1 MPPQPQETEW
11 VTRVLGIKLR
21 PVGLRPVPGPA
32 INTRVVWRNAKD
44 TVDAGLG
51 KLADALREYD
61 DPDLERIADQG
72 LFGLGRGENVA
83 LMKAMIEYDAAGTER
98 RAAAAKQ
105 LRTAVDGYRRVLT
118 HPFAAL
124 VDDNPLHIPIGLRTT
139 LGAAL
144 DQIAGALP

>member
-1 MPPQPQETEW
+1 MPPDPERTEW
-11 VTRVLGIKLR
+11 VSRVLGVTLR
-21 PVGLRPVPGPA
+21 PVGPRLVSSKGPSPR
-32 INTRVVWRNAKD
+32 IIWRDAKE

-61 DPDLERIADQG
+61 DPDLERIADFG

-83 LMKAMIEYDAAGTER
+83 LMKALMEYDAAGPER
-98 RAAAAKQ
+98 RDAATKQ
-105 LRTAVDGYRRVLT
+105 LRTAVDSYRKVLA

-124 VDDNPLHIPIGLRTT
+124 VDANPLRVPVGLRST

-144 DQIAGALP
+144 DQIAGSLA

>member
-11 VTRVLGIKLR
+11 VTRVLGVKLR
-21 PVGLRPVPGPA
+21 PVGPRPMPGTA
-32 INTRVVWRNAKD
+32 INTRVV
-44 TVDAGLG
+44 
-51 KLADALREYD
+51 KLADALREFD
-61 DPDLERIADQG
+61 DPDLERIADEG

-105 LRTAVDGYRRVLT
+105 LRTAVDGYRRVLA